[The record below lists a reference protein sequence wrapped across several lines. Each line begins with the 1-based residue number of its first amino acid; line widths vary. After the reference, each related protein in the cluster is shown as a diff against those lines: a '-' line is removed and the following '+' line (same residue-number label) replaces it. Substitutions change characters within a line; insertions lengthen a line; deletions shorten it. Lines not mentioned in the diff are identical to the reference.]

1 MTISITCIDTL
12 NYEASIHAIKRTLE
26 TIGDK
31 IDIIYWYSDVELKE
45 ISGRKVIWNQIRKMA
60 GQNDYS
66 YYTLVRSVAYNDCDY
81 DLIVQWDG
89 YACNR
94 DAWTDEFLNYDYIGA
109 TWDDGVVGNG
119 GFSLR
124 SRKLYD
130 KLHQLNI
137 QYLYKDFDPQV
148 VDHPRW
154 HTVDSNGNKFIPED
168 VVICRIYRNILENF
182 GIKFAP
188 HSIAD
193 RFSIEN
199 HSPISPWLNAPNP
212 WIGKSLGFHGK
223 YGIRNLYS

>member
-1 MTISITCIDTL
+1 MISITCVDTL
-12 NYEASIHAIKRTLE
+12 NYDGSIHAIKRTLQ
-26 TIGDK
+26 TLGDK
-31 IDIIYWYSDVELKE
+31 IDTIYWYSDIEIKE
-45 ISGRKVIWNQIRKMA
+45 IEGREVTWIPIPKME

-66 YYTLVRSVAYNDCDY
+66 NTTLKLCPHVCKSDY

-89 YACNR
+89 YACNA
-94 DAWTDEFLNYDYIGA
+94 DAWTDDFLEYDYIGA

-130 KLHQLNI
+130 NLIDLNVR
-137 QYLYKDFDPQV
+137 YLYNEFDPEV
-148 VDHPRW
+148 VGKDTW
-154 HTVDSNGNKFIPED
+154 HTTNNKGGRYVPED
-168 VVICRIYRNILENF
+168 VVICRIYRNILENL
-182 GIKFAP
+182 GMKFAP

-199 HSPISPWLNAPNP
+199 HSTISPWLNAPNQ

-223 YGIRNLYS
+223 YGIRNLYR